1 MVTTGEKEGAVVLG
15 IYENIKKR
23 RLELGMTQ
31 TQLAELAGY
40 ADRSAIAKI
49 ESGASKI
56 SQPKIVALA
65 EALQVTPSELFGL
78 SDESEPAID
87 PIELVR
93 QKYGEDARELIE
105 LYLKLNEAGRKKIL
119 QDLRDVVD
127 LPRYTEELKKEM
139 KMA

>member
-1 MVTTGEKEGAVVLG
+1 MLG